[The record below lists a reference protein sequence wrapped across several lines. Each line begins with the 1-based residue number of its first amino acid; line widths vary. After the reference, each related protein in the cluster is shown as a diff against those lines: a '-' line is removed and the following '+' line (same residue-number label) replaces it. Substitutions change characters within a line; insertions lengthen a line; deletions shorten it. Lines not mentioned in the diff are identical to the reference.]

1 MNSIVLV
8 SHLKGLALTMTA
20 FKLKVMTYTLVKTR
34 KAKTPLADLAEVPEA
49 EPQSRW
55 HLVVP
60 LIDGPDEKWTG
71 VAFPDYGGGLISERL
86 TMQFYDRQNRTAGIL
101 VDLEGETTGG
111 TLKLTIFM
119 IDTPFR
125 HGEVVCT
132 GERVNRDFI
141 ATHIMISEI
150 YLYLFLYI
158 YIVKSKH
165 TTGNCMTNQ
174 AKI

>member
-1 MNSIVLV
+1 MAVNSIVLV

-20 FKLKVMTYTLVKTR
+20 FKLKSMTDTLVKTR

-55 HLVVP
+55 RLVVP

-141 ATHIMISEI
+141 EGPFEMACVNPDSCDCGGMRGTFWMRKE
-150 YLYLFLYI
+150 
-158 YIVKSKH
+158 
-165 TTGNCMTNQ
+165 Q
-174 AKI
+174 P